1 MRFRHSVSLT
11 VDNFSGVFKLLLY
24 RLISAAVFFS
34 LTYVILS
41 LGLSTIVK
49 SAELNSL
56 KDTVA
61 SFLKALFGGNYEV
74 LQGMPQQF
82 HAAVSDF
89 LALLGAHIG
98 SIVGSLIGVCCM
110 YLLSRYFNGLAH
122 FALGGT
128 VNDRMSMNAKTRF
141 SASYF
146 RRIGQASL
154 YQLVYVPLTFVY
166 DVLSVGLCVF
176 LFFYIPSLLTVYNL
190 LTVLLSLSLSVAL
203 ILVMQAFKLTF
214 VSAWMPAM
222 IAGGKKVGQALKET
236 ARCKKSFWRRFG
248 AYLIA
253 AYLIVVV
260 NVTFGLCTLG
270 SGLFISV
277 PLSYFFLLVMQFVNY
292 YTDSGK
298 KYYVTR
304 DRIAEGDGEAE

>member
-11 VDNFSGVFKLLLY
+11 IDNFSGVFKLLLY
-24 RLISAAVFFS
+24 RIISGAVFFS

-41 LGLSTIVK
+41 LGLSVIVK
-49 SAELNSL
+49 SPEVAALKELV
-56 KDTVA
+56 KT
-61 SFLKALFGGNYEV
+61 FLKALFGGDYNA
-74 LQGMPQQF
+74 LQGIPHEF
-82 HAAVSDF
+82 RAAVSG
-89 LALLGAHIG
+89 LLTLFNTHIG
-98 SIVGSLIGVCCM
+98 SIVGSVIGVCCM
-110 YLLSRYFNGLAH
+110 YLLGRYFNGLAH

-146 RRIGQASL
+146 RRVGQASL

-166 DVLSVGLCVF
+166 DMASVGLCVF
-176 LFFYIPSLLTVYNL
+176 LFFYIPSLLTVWNFF
-190 LTVLLSLSLSVAL
+190 TVILSLGLSVML
-203 ILVMQAFKLTF
+203 ILAMQALKLTF

-222 IAGGKKVGQALKET
+222 IAGGKTVGQALKET
-236 ARCKKSFWRRFG
+236 ARCKNSFWRRFA

-277 PLSYFFLLVMQFVNY
+277 PLSYYFLLVMQFVNY

-298 KYYVTR
+298 KYFVTR
-304 DRIAEGDGEAE
+304 DRIAEGEDAAE

>member
-89 LALLGAHIG
+89 LALLGSHIG

-222 IAGGKKVGQALKET
+222 IAGGKTVGQALKET

-298 KYYVTR
+298 KYFVTR